1 MSQES
6 CLRRWRYWVYK
17 LIHLRVMLVICYN
30 PVLLPH
36 TTTLPTPCLSPKI
49 YMPPLTA
56 TSQHLSHSA
65 ITFGRLTRT
74 HYSHGRRLCIS
85 NHLLASYT
93 TTVALPVLDRI
104 DYGLTVPQYPSIV
117 RIAWYHNRHIHTF
130 IAHLRH
136 TDTPV
141 GSTAYTLT
149 FLFRPYALPP
159 HCITNIPIL
168 YTRR

>member
-1 MSQES
+1 M
-6 CLRRWRYWVYK
+6 
-17 LIHLRVMLVICYN
+17 LITENLYAPSHRHFSASIVFCYY
-30 PVLLPH
+30 VWE
-36 TTTLPTPCLSPKI
+36 
-49 YMPPLTA
+49 A
-56 TSQHLSHSA
+56 HSYA
-65 ITFGRLTRT
+65 LFPWAAL
-74 HYSHGRRLCIS
+74 S

-117 RIAWYHNRHIHTF
+117 RIACYHNHHIHTF

-141 GSTAYTLT
+141 SSTAYTLT
-149 FLFRPYALPP
+149 FLLRPYSLPA